1 MQVTFVVEVPSNI
14 LDTRVTGVHAKQ
26 TDSTNASAFIAA
38 GNRRRQGQFA
48 SCHGFAAI
56 EKDRLET
63 FFVNVASEFLEATLG
78 PLHLLATDCTDA
90 LRTDALRNAAALFR
104 TSGTQKGHLVARERV
119 RRVHGHRLQA
129 NTGEFTGH
137 CVVKHGLLVTNRC
150 SILPFYIFCEAYIV
164 LTCQEVVV
172 FQE

>member
-1 MQVTFVVEVPSNI
+1 VLLCVFQWSKRTGQTAKFRYAWAPYLPSRVACLLTLMRVTFVVEVPSNI

-48 SCHGFAAI
+48 SCRGFAAI

-63 FFVNVASEFLEATLG
+63 LLVNVASEFLEATLG

-90 LRTDALRNAAALFR
+90 LRTDALRNAAADVVY
-104 TSGTQKGHLVARERV
+104 LV
-119 RRVHGHRLQA
+119 
-129 NTGEFTGH
+129 
-137 CVVKHGLLVTNRC
+137 
-150 SILPFYIFCEAYIV
+150 
-164 LTCQEVVV
+164 
-172 FQE
+172 